1 MLDIQLQSD
10 NEMAHVIVRG
20 KVDIHSSPK
29 LRQALKPLL
38 TAERTAVFV
47 DLNQVSFMDSSGIAT
62 LVEGLQWSRE
72 HGGRFVLSGLSDS
85 VRDIFALA
93 RLDTVFE
100 IEDTDAA
107 KKKPAG

>member
-1 MLDIQLQSD
+1 LLDIQLQSD
-10 NEMAHVIVRG
+10 NETTHVIVRG

-38 TAERTAVFV
+38 TAEQNAIFV

-93 RLDTVFE
+93 KLDTVFE
-100 IEDTDAA
+100 IEDADTANEN
-107 KKKPAG
+107 PSG